1 MEEIAF
7 KEGDSK
13 SFEALCKDQMDKPI
27 KHYEKDAASIRT
39 GRASVAMLENIKV
52 ESYGQVMA
60 LREVASLGAPE
71 PRLLTI
77 QPWDKSIINEIE
89 KAILQSDLGA
99 TPVNDGNLIR
109 VPLPQMSSARR
120 DELVKVLGK
129 KTEDCKVAVRNIR
142 KDFHNEVRDG
152 QRKKIISEDFAKK
165 LSDVLQKVTDDF
177 IDKIDK
183 IHEKKA
189 AEITAL

>member
-1 MEEIAF
+1 
-7 KEGDSK
+7 
-13 SFEALCKDQMDKPI
+13 
-27 KHYEKDAASIRT
+27 
-39 GRASVAMLENIKV
+39 MLENIKV
-52 ESYGQVMA
+52 ESYGQIMA

-99 TPVNDGNLIR
+99 TPLNDGNLIR

-120 DELVKVLGK
+120 EELVKVLGK

-142 KDFHNEVRDG
+142 KDFHNEVRDA

-165 LSDVLQKVTDDF
+165 LSDLLQKVTDDF

-189 AEITAL
+189 SEITAL

>member
-13 SFEALCKDQMDKPI
+13 SFEALCKDQMEKPI
-27 KHYEKDAASIRT
+27 KHYEKDLGSIRT
-39 GRASVAMLENIKV
+39 GRASIAMLENIMV
-52 ESYGQVMA
+52 ESYGQIMP
-60 LREVASLGAPE
+60 LKEVASLGAPE

-89 KAILQSDLGA
+89 KAIAQSDLGA

-109 VPLPQMSSARR
+109 IPLPQMSTARR
-120 DELVKVLGK
+120 EEFVKILGK

-142 KDFHNEVRDG
+142 KDFHNEVRDA

-165 LSDVLQKVTDDF
+165 LSESLQKVTDVF
-177 IDKIDK
+177 IERVDKV
-183 IHEKKA
+183 HEKKA
-189 AEITAL
+189 AEITSL

>member
-13 SFEALCKDQMDKPI
+13 SFEALCKDQMEKPI
-27 KHYEKDAASIRT
+27 KHYEKDLGSIRT
-39 GRASVAMLENIKV
+39 GRASIAMLENIMV
-52 ESYGQVMA
+52 ESYGQIMP
-60 LREVASLGAPE
+60 LKEVASLGAPE

-89 KAILQSDLGA
+89 KAIAQSDLGA

-109 VPLPQMSSARR
+109 VPLPQMSTARR
-120 DELVKVLGK
+120 EEFVKILGK

-142 KDFHNEVRDG
+142 KDFHNEVRDA

-165 LSDVLQKVTDDF
+165 LSESLQKVTDVF
-177 IDKIDK
+177 IERVDKV
-183 IHEKKA
+183 HEKKA
-189 AEITAL
+189 TEITSL